1 MSHLSSENLLLLL
14 AVEECL
20 KDLGMSVI
28 ILFFSRSVCMC
39 AEGQVEESPNRSS
52 EITLCVWSEVI
63 SHFMKCTLHSWLRQ
77 NLHVTE

>member
-1 MSHLSSENLLLLL
+1 MAQAFCYFSLAWYAHTVVIHFFISMLLIMSCLSSENLPLLL

-39 AEGQVEESPNRSS
+39 VWGRGEESAS
-52 EITLCVWSEVI
+52 
-63 SHFMKCTLHSWLRQ
+63 
-77 NLHVTE
+77 

>member
-1 MSHLSSENLLLLL
+1 MSHLSSENLPLPL

-39 AEGQVEESPNRSS
+39 VWGRGEESMSWSS

-77 NLHVTE
+77 NLHITE